1 MSTDP
6 YRDFRQ
12 AVDRPEKKIELSRA
26 ALTIALTDYP
36 DLDIAD
42 YLARIDRLAMEV
54 TGRLYPEADIYRSI
68 AALNYVLFR
77 QYGFHGNRDDYFNPK
92 NSFLNEV
99 IERKTGI
106 PITLSVLYMEVAQRV
121 GLTLDGV
128 GFPGH
133 FLVKCVGGGEEIVID
148 AFNSGEILSREDMDK
163 MLFDLYGGKVVF
175 HSDFLASSTKKDILK
190 RMLANLKAIY
200 IKENDLVRSLAALDR
215 LVILDPISAV
225 DIRDRGMVYLRL
237 EYYAQAREDF
247 EAYLRLRPDAEDA
260 MLVREQLV
268 RLAKEA
274 TRIH

>member
-12 AVDRPEKKIELSRA
+12 AVDRPEEKIELSRA

-36 DLDIAD
+36 DLDIPD
-42 YLARIDRLAMEV
+42 YLARIDLLATEV
-54 TGRLYPEADIYRSI
+54 TGRLGTEADIYRSI

-77 QYGFHGNRDDYFNPK
+77 QYGFHGNRDDYFDPK

-128 GFPGH
+128 SFPGH
-133 FLVKCVGGGEEIVID
+133 FLVKCVGDGEEIVID
-148 AFNSGEILSREDMDK
+148 PFNSGEIMSREEIDK

-200 IKENDLVRSLAALDR
+200 INGNDLIRSLAALDR
-215 LVILDPISAV
+215 LVILDPNSAV

-247 EAYLRLRPDAEDA
+247 ETYLRLRPDAEDA
-260 MLVREQLV
+260 GLVREQLV

>member
-1 MSTDP
+1 LSTDP

-12 AVDRPEKKIELSRA
+12 AVDRPEEKIELSRA

-36 DLDIAD
+36 ALDIPD
-42 YLARIDRLAMEV
+42 YLARIDLLANEV
-54 TGRLYPEADIYRSI
+54 TGRLGPEADIYRSI

-133 FLVKCVGGGEEIVID
+133 FLVKCVGDGEEIVID
-148 AFNSGEILSREDMDK
+148 PFNSGEIRSREDIDK
-163 MLFDLYGGKVVF
+163 MLFELYGGKVVF

-200 IKENDLVRSLAALDR
+200 TNGNDLVRSLSALDR
-215 LVILDPISAV
+215 LVILDPTSAL
-225 DIRDRGMVYLRL
+225 DIRDRGTVYLRL
-237 EYYAQAREDF
+237 ECYAQAREDF
-247 EAYLRLRPDAEDA
+247 ETYLRLRPDAEDA